1 MIVKAISFRLRG
13 WTINADGMRFFV
25 FLISVLFV
33 SSLRAEDGSRLWLR
47 MEQNAKAAEVRVERG
62 TKRTPTIDIAARELE
77 NYWKG
82 GCRLSLRVSPDGAAR
97 DGFTLRRSGDVVEM
111 SSASDRGVLYAAYT
125 LLRMQQ
131 VGDSL
136 REGQV
141 VAETPAYD
149 LRILNHW
156 DNPNGTVERG
166 YAGRS
171 IWKWDELPAKV
182 SPRYEAYARANASV
196 GINGA
201 VLNNVNAKP
210 GMLSSD
216 MLRKVAAIADVLRPY
231 GIRTFLSVNFASPKA
246 LGGLST
252 ADPLDADVQKWW
264 ADKVAEI
271 YKLVPDFGGFLVKA
285 NSEGEPGPQDYGR
298 SHVDGAN
305 MLADVLAP
313 HGGLV
318 MWRAFVYQASS
329 PDRACQAYEEFM
341 PLDGQFKD
349 NVIIQV
355 KNGPVDFQPREPF
368 SPLFGAMRHTQVMP
382 EFQVTQEYLGQSIH
396 TVFLATMWKDVLSAE
411 TYQDGGLT
419 VGEATLRRTTPKSVT
434 AMAGVSNIGD
444 SENWTGSD
452 MAQANW
458 YAFGRLC
465 WDPEVSAARLADE
478 FLKQTFSADERFVGP
493 MRQVLLRSWEAAV
506 HYMMPYGLHHIFAG
520 NHHYGPEPW
529 YHPGG
534 NIRLDWLPEY
544 YHRADSVGLGFDR
557 TKKGSNGVAQYH
569 EPLATLL
576 GDLRTCPEEY
586 LLWFHHVPWT
596 YVMRNGLTLWDNL
609 CYTYNRGVDEA
620 RHFAAVWN
628 EMRPYVDGER
638 FARQKARFD
647 RQAKDAV
654 WWRDAC
660 LLYFRQFSGMPLPAD
675 CPAPQHRLD
684 DLMKYHLNID
694 NYTAADMEKLP

>member
-1 MIVKAISFRLRG
+1 MRL
-13 WTINADGMRFFV
+13 V
-25 FLISVLFV
+25 VLLVCACFV
-33 SSLRAEDGSRLWLR
+33 SLLRAEDGSRLWLR
-47 MEQNAKAAEVRVERG
+47 MERNADAAEVRVEWG
-62 TKRTPTIDIAARELE
+62 TKRTATVDIAVRELE
-77 NYWKG
+77 DYWKG
-82 GCRLSLRVSPDGAAR
+82 GGKVVLRVAEDGPAR
-97 DGFTLRRSGDVVEM
+97 DGFSIGRTEKEEM
-111 SSASDRGVLYAAYT
+111 VLTSASGQGLLYAAYG

-131 VGDSL
+131 VGDTL
-136 REGQV
+136 GVGQTV
-141 VAETPAYD
+141 SDAPAYD

-156 DNPNGTVERG
+156 DNPDGTIERG

-171 IWKWDELPAKV
+171 IWQWDELPGTV

-210 GMLSSD
+210 LALSSD
-216 MLRKVAAIADVLRPY
+216 MLRKTAAIADVLRPY
-231 GIRTFLSVNFASPKA
+231 GIRTYLSVNFASPKA
-246 LGGLST
+246 LGGLPT
-252 ADPLDADVQKWW
+252 ADPLDADVRQWW
-264 ADKVAEI
+264 AGKVDEI
-271 YKLVPDFGGFLVKA
+271 YRLIPDFGGFLVKA

-298 SHVDGAN
+298 THADGAN

-313 HGGLV
+313 HKGIV
-318 MWRAFVYQASS
+318 MWRAFVYKPSS

-341 PLDGQFKD
+341 PLDGKFRD
-349 NVIIQV
+349 NVIVQV

-396 TVFLATMWKDVLSAE
+396 TVFLATMWKDVLSAQTYHDGE
-411 TYQDGGLT
+411 T
-419 VGEATLRRTTPKSVT
+419 VAAATLRKVSAQSVS
-434 AMAGVSNIGD
+434 AIAGVANIGD

-465 WDPEVSAARLADE
+465 WNPDMSAARLADE
-478 FLKQTFSADERFVGP
+478 FLKQTFSADEGFVGP
-493 MRQVLLRSWEAAV
+493 MRQVLLRSWDAAV
-506 HYMMPYGLHHIFAG
+506 SYMMPYGLHHIFAG
-520 NHHYGPEPW
+520 EHHYGPEPW

-534 NIRLDWLPEY
+534 DIRLDWLPSY

-557 TKKGSNGVAQYH
+557 TREGSGGAAQYH
-569 EPLATLL
+569 EPLATLY

-586 LLWFHHVPWT
+586 LLWFHHVPWS

-609 CYTYNRGVDEA
+609 CYIYNHGVDEA
-620 RHFAAVWN
+620 RHFATVW
-628 EMRPYVDGER
+628 EVMRPYVDATRYE
-638 FARQKARFD
+638 RQKARFD

-660 LLYFRQFSGMPLPAD
+660 LLYFQQFSGLPLPAD
-675 CPAPQHRLD
+675 CPPPVHKLK
-684 DLMKYHLNID
+684 DLMKYHLDID
-694 NYTAADMEKLP
+694 NYTAAGMDKLP

>member
-1 MIVKAISFRLRG
+1 MNKQGVERMRL
-13 WTINADGMRFFV
+13 V
-25 FLISVLFV
+25 VLLVCACFV
-33 SSLRAEDGSRLWLR
+33 SLLRAEDGSRLWLR
-47 MEQNAKAAEVRVERG
+47 MERNADAAEVRVERG
-62 TKRTPTIDIAARELE
+62 TKRTATVDIAVRELE
-77 NYWKG
+77 DYWKG
-82 GCRLSLRVSPDGAAR
+82 DGKVVLRVAEDGPAR
-97 DGFTLRRSGDVVEM
+97 DGFSIGRTEKEEM
-111 SSASDRGVLYAAYT
+111 VLTSASGQGLLYAAYG

-131 VGDSL
+131 VGDTL
-136 REGQV
+136 GVGQTV
-141 VAETPAYD
+141 SDAPAYD

-156 DNPNGTVERG
+156 DNPDGTIERG

-171 IWKWDELPAKV
+171 IWQWDELPGTV

-210 GMLSSD
+210 LALSSD
-216 MLRKVAAIADVLRPY
+216 MLRKTAAIADVLRPY
-231 GIRTFLSVNFASPKA
+231 GIRTYLSVNFASPKA
-246 LGGLST
+246 LGGLPT
-252 ADPLDADVQKWW
+252 ADPLDADVRQWW
-264 ADKVAEI
+264 VGKVDEI
-271 YKLVPDFGGFLVKA
+271 YRLIPDFGGFLVKA

-298 SHVDGAN
+298 THADGAN

-313 HGGLV
+313 HKGIV
-318 MWRAFVYQASS
+318 MWRAFVYKPSS

-341 PLDGQFKD
+341 PLDGKFRD
-349 NVIIQV
+349 NVIVQV

-396 TVFLATMWKDVLSAE
+396 TVFLATMWKDVLSAQTYHDGE
-411 TYQDGGLT
+411 T
-419 VGEATLRRTTPKSVT
+419 VAAATLRKVSAQSVS
-434 AMAGVSNIGD
+434 AIAGVANIGD

-465 WDPEVSAARLADE
+465 WNPDMSAAQLADE
-478 FLKQTFSADERFVGP
+478 FLKQTFSADEGFVGP
-493 MRQVLLRSWEAAV
+493 MRQVLLRSWDAAV
-506 HYMMPYGLHHIFAG
+506 SYMMPYGLHHIFAG
-520 NHHYGPEPW
+520 EHHYGPEPW

-534 NIRLDWLPEY
+534 DIRLDWLPSY

-557 TKKGSNGVAQYH
+557 TREGSGGAAQYH
-569 EPLATLL
+569 EPLSTLY

-586 LLWFHHVPWT
+586 LLWFHHVPWS

-609 CYTYNRGVDEA
+609 CYIYNHGVDEA
-620 RHFAAVWN
+620 RHFATVW
-628 EMRPYVDGER
+628 EGMRPYVDATRYE
-638 FARQKARFD
+638 RQKARFD

-660 LLYFRQFSGMPLPAD
+660 LLYFQQFSGLPLPAD
-675 CPAPQHRLD
+675 CPPPVHKLK
-684 DLMKYHLNID
+684 DLMKYHLDID
-694 NYTAADMEKLP
+694 NYTAAGMDKLP

>member
-1 MIVKAISFRLRG
+1 MNKQGVERMRL
-13 WTINADGMRFFV
+13 V
-25 FLISVLFV
+25 VLLVCACFV
-33 SSLRAEDGSRLWLR
+33 SLLRAEDGSRLWLR
-47 MEQNAKAAEVRVERG
+47 MERNADAAEVRVERG
-62 TKRTPTIDIAARELE
+62 TKRTATVDIAVRELE
-77 NYWKG
+77 DYWKG
-82 GCRLSLRVSPDGAAR
+82 GGKVVLRVAEDGPAR
-97 DGFTLRRSGDVVEM
+97 DGFSIGRTEKEEM
-111 SSASDRGVLYAAYT
+111 VLTSASGQGLLYAAYG

-131 VGDSL
+131 VGDTL
-136 REGQV
+136 GVGQTV
-141 VAETPAYD
+141 SDAPAYD

-156 DNPNGTVERG
+156 DNPDGTIERG

-171 IWKWDELPAKV
+171 IWRWDELPGTV

-210 GMLSSD
+210 LALSSD
-216 MLRKVAAIADVLRPY
+216 MLRKTAAIADVLRPY
-231 GIRTFLSVNFASPKA
+231 GIRTYLSVNFASPKA
-246 LGGLST
+246 LGGLPT
-252 ADPLDADVQKWW
+252 ADPLDADVRQWW
-264 ADKVAEI
+264 AGKVDEI
-271 YKLVPDFGGFLVKA
+271 YRLIPDFGGFLVKA

-298 SHVDGAN
+298 THADGAN

-313 HGGLV
+313 HKGIV
-318 MWRAFVYQASS
+318 MWRAFVYKPSS

-341 PLDGQFKD
+341 PLDGKFRD
-349 NVIIQV
+349 NVIVQV

-396 TVFLATMWKDVLSAE
+396 TVFLATMWKDVLSAQTYHDGE
-411 TYQDGGLT
+411 T
-419 VGEATLRRTTPKSVT
+419 VAAATLRKVSARSVS
-434 AMAGVSNIGD
+434 AIAGVANIGD

-465 WDPEVSAARLADE
+465 WNPDMSAARLADE
-478 FLKQTFSADERFVGP
+478 FLKQTFSADEGFVGP
-493 MRQVLLRSWEAAV
+493 MRQVLLRSWDAAV
-506 HYMMPYGLHHIFAG
+506 SYMMPYGLHHIFAG
-520 NHHYGPEPW
+520 EHHYGPEPW

-534 NIRLDWLPEY
+534 DIRLDWLPSY

-557 TKKGSNGVAQYH
+557 TREGSGGAAQYH
-569 EPLATLL
+569 EPLATLY

-586 LLWFHHVPWT
+586 LLWFHHVPWS

-609 CYTYNRGVDEA
+609 CYIYNHGVDEA
-620 RHFAAVWN
+620 RHFATVW
-628 EMRPYVDGER
+628 EGMRSYVDTTRYE
-638 FARQKARFD
+638 RQKARFD

-660 LLYFRQFSGMPLPAD
+660 LLYFQQFSGLALPAD
-675 CPAPQHRLD
+675 CPPPVHKLK
-684 DLMKYHLNID
+684 DLMKYHLDID
-694 NYTAADMEKLP
+694 NYTAAGMDKLP

>member
-1 MIVKAISFRLRG
+1 MRL
-13 WTINADGMRFFV
+13 V
-25 FLISVLFV
+25 VLLVCACFV
-33 SSLRAEDGSRLWLR
+33 SLLRAEDGSRLWLR
-47 MEQNAKAAEVRVERG
+47 MERNADAAEVRVERG
-62 TKRTPTIDIAARELE
+62 TKRTATVDIAVRELE
-77 NYWKG
+77 DYWKG
-82 GCRLSLRVSPDGAAR
+82 GGKVVLRVAEDGPAR
-97 DGFTLRRSGDVVEM
+97 DGFSIGRTEKEEM
-111 SSASDRGVLYAAYT
+111 VLTSASGQGLLYAAYG

-131 VGDSL
+131 VGDTL
-136 REGQV
+136 GVGQTV
-141 VAETPAYD
+141 SDAPAYD

-156 DNPNGTVERG
+156 DNPDGTIERG

-171 IWKWDELPAKV
+171 IWRWDELPGTV

-210 GMLSSD
+210 LALSSD
-216 MLRKVAAIADVLRPY
+216 MLRKTAAIADVLRPY
-231 GIRTFLSVNFASPKA
+231 GIRTYLSVNFASPKA
-246 LGGLST
+246 LGGLPT
-252 ADPLDADVQKWW
+252 ADPLDADVRQWW
-264 ADKVAEI
+264 AGKVDEI
-271 YKLVPDFGGFLVKA
+271 YRLIPDFGGFLVKA

-298 SHVDGAN
+298 THADGAN

-313 HGGLV
+313 HKGIV
-318 MWRAFVYQASS
+318 MWRAFVYKPSS

-341 PLDGQFKD
+341 PLDGKFRD
-349 NVIIQV
+349 NVIVQV

-396 TVFLATMWKDVLSAE
+396 TVFLATMWKDVLSAQTYHDGE
-411 TYQDGGLT
+411 T
-419 VGEATLRRTTPKSVT
+419 VAAATLRKVSARSVS
-434 AMAGVSNIGD
+434 AIAGVANIGD

-465 WDPEVSAARLADE
+465 WNPDMSAARLADE
-478 FLKQTFSADERFVGP
+478 FLKQTFSADEGFVGP
-493 MRQVLLRSWEAAV
+493 MRQVLLRSWDAAV
-506 HYMMPYGLHHIFAG
+506 SYMMPYGLHHIFAG
-520 NHHYGPEPW
+520 EHHYGPEPW

-534 NIRLDWLPEY
+534 DIRLDWLPSY

-557 TKKGSNGVAQYH
+557 TREGSGGAAQYH
-569 EPLATLL
+569 EPLATLY

-586 LLWFHHVPWT
+586 LLWFHHVPWS

-609 CYTYNRGVDEA
+609 CYIYNHGVDEA
-620 RHFAAVWN
+620 RHFATVW
-628 EMRPYVDGER
+628 EGMRSYVDTTRYE
-638 FARQKARFD
+638 RQKARFD

-660 LLYFRQFSGMPLPAD
+660 LLYFQQFSGLPLPAD
-675 CPAPQHRLD
+675 CPPPVHKLK
-684 DLMKYHLNID
+684 DLMKYHLDID
-694 NYTAADMEKLP
+694 NYTAAGMDKLP